1 MHKYLFAPLIA
12 AGSFLVAFSAQPVL
26 AAEFPKDPDWTTVLT
41 TGQDVGGIDVG
52 KMEGLTGD
60 DNGVFYVADRGE
72 LDGGADPDNLDTCH
86 VWRINTNTDT
96 VDLVGQIALDP
107 CRPSGLTFDANGDL
121 FITTSV
127 GDGFIYKLTPDD
139 VSPMAGSALGSVYVT
154 NVPGANGVAFVG
166 DVLYVTDGTKNL
178 GRVWRIGPGGGDC
191 DPGSLDNCVELF
203 RIQPRRNGT
212 DLGGEVD
219 INEDGVGSVRFTVP
233 RFDVCFP
240 GDNADTDTNCLNRQR
255 DKQDI
260 VANGIAFTPNGK
272 TAYVSDTARGAIW
285 AAKLKSNGD
294 LVSEKGCNPT
304 FHENVLCMD
313 SLYVAHP
320 LLEGADGIALLD
332 NGTILVSV
340 NERNAIVAI
349 APNKT
354 VTDAFQNEADA
365 DLLRNGNDSDQKPL
379 EFPTSPFISGKT
391 FCTTNADS
399 GRRDNN
405 PSGAGV
411 GSKVN
416 CIVEDVK
423 PGGLSL
429 PVQ

>member
-1 MHKYLFAPLIA
+1 MHKYLFAPLFAA
-12 AGSFLVAFSAQPVL
+12 AGFLLAFSAQPVL

-52 KMEGLTGD
+52 QMEGLTGD

-139 VSPMAGSALGSVYVT
+139 EFPTSGDALGSEYASG
-154 NVPGANGVAFVG
+154 VPGANGVAFVG
-166 DVLYVTDGTKNL
+166 DVLYVTDGTKNR
-178 GRVWRIGPGGGDC
+178 GRVWKIESEGADC
-191 DPGSLDNCVELF
+191 EAETDCVELF

-212 DLGGEVD
+212 DLGGEVITTD
-219 INEDGVGSVRFTVP
+219 QPDGVGSVRYTVP
-233 RFDVCFP
+233 RH
-240 GDNADTDTNCLNRQR
+240 DTGAPDGSDR
-255 DKQDI
+255 QDI

-272 TAYVSDTARGAIW
+272 TAYVADTARGAIW

-304 FHENVLCMD
+304 FRVNVLCMD

-349 APNKT
+349 APDKT
-354 VTDAFQNEADA
+354 VTDAFQNEADETT
-365 DLLRNGNDSDQKPL
+365 LLRNGDDSDEKPL

-399 GRRDNN
+399 KRRDNN